1 MSCNFPLC
9 YVFLTWAKFGVVE
22 VEFDLSEYVLIYLL
36 VFEALLER
44 DIDLNDKEW
53 QVELENPLEGVAT
66 LKI

>member
-1 MSCNFPLC
+1 M
-9 YVFLTWAKFGVVE
+9 VE